1 MEATH
6 ARTVGLDLEGLV
18 GPYGVVV
25 AEGVVIFFLW
35 RLFREEQ
42 RESRSLTEAVREL
55 TAEVRS
61 WRTTRGDK

>member
-1 MEATH
+1 M
-6 ARTVGLDLEGLV
+6 
-18 GPYGVVV
+18 GPFGVVI

-42 RESRSLTEAVREL
+42 SQARSLTEAVRDL

-61 WRTTRGDK
+61 WRTTKGAR